1 MQTVLPSTG
10 HNALFSGQIFQP
22 LSRCLSAASHH
33 LLVSQ
38 FLGGPCAPS
47 AGILCHG
54 GGGVFVLIL
63 LYMPG
68 SEPPVGVEGQE
79 CRMSVSTQDP
89 EA

>member
-22 LSRCLSAASHH
+22 LSRCLFAASHH